1 MSDLSELSISG
12 LVVQPSDA
20 DWDAARV
27 AWNLVV
33 DQRPTAVASVQSADD
48 VAAVLRFAAANGL
61 RVVAQG
67 TGHGAPSLGLLEDT
81 LLIKTEAMRSVEV
94 DRDAQTARF
103 EAGAIAEQLATA
115 AQAAGLSS
123 LPGSAPSVGAVGFS
137 LGGGHGW
144 LGRRYGFACNRVTA
158 IELVTADG
166 EQRKIDAETDSDL
179 FWALRGGGGGYAIV
193 TALHVEL
200 APVAELYAG
209 ALIFAAEL
217 GAGAIRAYR
226 DWAAGLPDE
235 VTSTVR
241 FLNPPPIPDVPEPLR
256 GRALLTIGA
265 AVIGSREN
273 GERTIA
279 PLRELGQPIIDT
291 FVQMPAAGLTHI
303 NMDPESPVPGIGDY
317 ALIDALSDEAIDA
330 FVSVAGPGGGPSQLL
345 MAELRQLGGALGRAA
360 PGAGV
365 LAKLDAG
372 FVLNAVGMPMAPGSA
387 DAINADLDRLTGA
400 MKPWHGAGG
409 YMNFADRQ
417 CDVDQ
422 IFSAEICTRLRSVKD
437 RWDPDGV
444 IRANHMPAPV
454 R

>member
-12 LVVQPSDA
+12 LVVQPDDA

-33 DQRPTAVASVQSADD
+33 DQRPTAVAHVQSADD
-48 VAAVLRFAAANGL
+48 IAAVLRFAAANGL
-61 RVVAQG
+61 RVAVQG
-67 TGHGAPSLGLLEDT
+67 TGHGAPSLGSLEDT

-94 DRDAQTARF
+94 DRDARTARV
-103 EAGAIAEQLATA
+103 EAGATAEQVADA

-137 LGGGHGW
+137 LGGGLGW
-144 LGRRYGFACNRVTA
+144 LGRRYGFACNRVSA

-166 EQRKIDAETDSDL
+166 EQRKVDAEADAEL

-193 TALHVEL
+193 TALHIGL
-200 APVAELYAG
+200 APVAEVYAG

-226 DWAAGLPDE
+226 DWAAALPDE

-265 AVIGSREN
+265 AVIGSQQD

-279 PLRELGQPIIDT
+279 PLRELGEPILDT
-291 FVQMPAAGLTHI
+291 FAQMPAAGLTRI
-303 NMDPESPVPGIGDY
+303 NMDPESPVPGISDY
-317 ALIDALSDEAIDA
+317 ALIDALPDEAIDA
-330 FVSVAGPGGGPSQLL
+330 FVAVAWPDTGPSQLL
-345 MAELRQLGGALGRAA
+345 MAELRQLGGALGRAEA
-360 PGAGV
+360 DAGA

-372 FVLNAVGMPMAPGSA
+372 FVVNAVGMPMAPGSA
-387 DAINADLDRLTGA
+387 DAINADLDRLTDA
-400 MKPWHGAGG
+400 MGRWHSAGG
-409 YMNFADRQ
+409 YMNFADRP
-417 CDVDQ
+417 CDADQ
-422 IFSAEICTRLRSVKD
+422 IFSPEICARLSAVRD
-437 RWDPDGV
+437 RWNPDGV
-444 IRANHMPAPV
+444 IRANHMPASAP
-454 R
+454 